1 MRILVTGGAGFIAS
15 HITDAY
21 VAAGHEVTILDN
33 QASAKR
39 ENINPKAQV
48 AEVDVSD
55 ASAVEG
61 VFGKGR
67 FELVNHHAA
76 QASVS
81 VSVKEPILDARTNI
95 IGAINLLQSCVR
107 HKVGKFVFA
116 SSGGTVYGAT
126 DRLPATEEL
135 PFAASSPYGV
145 SKVTTELYLRV
156 WREQHGLTFTALRY
170 SNVYGPRQDPH
181 GEAGVIAIFS
191 QRMMG
196 GGKPVIFGDGEYL
209 RDYVFVEDIVRANV
223 AALEKGDNEGINIGT
238 GVRTSTNQLF
248 RTMKALTGYPGP
260 EEHGPARAGD
270 LRDSCLDAAKAKRL
284 LGWEPKVGMEE
295 GLRRTVEWF
304 RPRVKKG

>member
-1 MRILVTGGAGFIAS
+1 MKILVTGGAGFIAS
-15 HITDAY
+15 HITDAFI
-21 VAAGHEVTILDN
+21 AAGHEVTILDN
-33 QASAKR
+33 QATAKR
-39 ENINPKAQV
+39 ENINPKARV
-48 AEVDVSD
+48 AEVDVAD
-55 ASAVEG
+55 AAAVDG
-61 VFGKGR
+61 VFAKGK
-67 FELVNHHAA
+67 FDLVDHHAA

-107 HKVGKFVFA
+107 HGVKKFVFA

-170 SNVYGPRQDPH
+170 ANVYGPRQDPH

-209 RDYVFVEDIVRANV
+209 RDYVFVDDVVRANV
-223 AALEKGDNEGINIGT
+223 MALEKGDNEGINIGT

-248 RTMKALTGYPGP
+248 RMMKNLTGYPGP

-270 LRDSCLDAAKAKRL
+270 LRDSCLNATKAGKI

-304 RPRVKKG
+304 RSRVRKV